1 MIPGVLFL
9 LVIGA
14 FGSAQSD
21 PLDKLHWY
29 LKERIEQAD
38 PDQKLP
44 VYFVMKERL
53 GYEHWFPRVNAMDI
67 ETRRRVVMGELIEH
81 ADKTQ
86 RRLLRFLRDQEEIGR
101 AEGIFSNWLG
111 NFVQVKA
118 VPAVIFGGAVHEEVA
133 EIWFD
138 SVPPLAAVEDGAPAT
153 PAPSANPSWLLA
165 AGNGPVA
172 TSADKVWA
180 LGIKGAGVIVIN
192 TDSGID
198 VSHNDL
204 KNRLWVNP
212 GEIPNNNVDDDKN
225 GFVDDVNGWN
235 FGSNNNSLSDSG
247 GHGTNTAGC
256 MVADG
261 TCNSTVYGMAP
272 EANVMTGRLSG
283 ESSQWNAI
291 QYGIQMGAHTQTSS
305 HSYKNN
311 FSPPPNYKMHRDIG
325 ETSLAAGLIRT
336 NSTSNNG
343 SYCTRTSTIGRPFNI
358 SAPGCLPPPYL
369 DPNQTLRGRKG
380 GVIGVAAYSLSNP
393 NSLMSYSPCGPFAW
407 YLPDLLAVLPSY
419 PSGNW
424 DAPNDND
431 YPWQNGTQQGLI
443 KPDIASPT
451 GTTTTSRGPCSFTT
465 FSGTS
470 NATPCAMGCILLWK
484 CANPSLTPED
494 VGMIVHQSAD
504 DAGTVKGKENDWG
517 AGRINALSGVKLAL
531 AVHRVN
537 GEPAWSVNHPGG
549 TVIKLAVDGSPGRP
563 AVIAIGFERKTV
575 NIGGLFNVGI
585 GTLIVP
591 VFLGV
596 TNIAGNAEVAFMV
609 PKTVAAY
616 TVYTQALVDDRTGPT
631 GEILASNVVGVT
643 VTP

>member
-1 MIPGVLFL
+1 LSGAVLL
-9 LVIGA
+9 LLMGA
-14 FGSAQSD
+14 FASAQDD
-21 PLDKLHWY
+21 PLEKLHWY
-29 LKERIEQAD
+29 LKERIQQAD

-53 GYEHWFPRVNAMDI
+53 GYEHWFPRVNTMDI
-67 ETRRRVVMGELIEH
+67 ETRRRVVMEELIEH
-81 ADKTQ
+81 ADRTQ

-138 SVPPLAAVEDGAPAT
+138 FVPPLSAVEDRAPAA
-153 PAPSANPSWLLA
+153 PAPNASPSTLLA

-180 LGIKGAGVIVIN
+180 LGIKGNGVIVMN
-192 TDSGID
+192 SDSGID
-198 VSHNDL
+198 ASHNDL
-204 KNRLWVNP
+204 KSRLWINP
-212 GEIPNNNVDDDKN
+212 GEIPNNNQDDDKN
-225 GFVDDVNGWN
+225 GYVDDVNGWN
-235 FGSNNNSLSDSG
+235 FGSSNNSLNDRG

-256 MVADG
+256 LVADG
-261 TCNSTVYGMAP
+261 TCNGTIYGMAP
-272 EANVMTGRLSG
+272 EAHVMTGRISR
-283 ESSQWNAI
+283 ESDQWNAI
-291 QYGIQMGAHTQTSS
+291 QYAIQMGAHTQTSS
-305 HSYKNN
+305 HSYKVYYN
-311 FSPPPNYKMHRDIG
+311 PPPNYKMHRDIG

-336 NSTSNNG
+336 NSTSNDGSSCNG
-343 SYCTRTSTIGRPFNI
+343 SSTAAKPFNI
-358 SAPGCLPPPYL
+358 SAPGNLPPPYL

-393 NSLMSYSPCGPFAW
+393 NALMSYSPCGPFAW
-407 YLPDLLAVLPSY
+407 YLPDLLARRSTY
-419 PSGNW
+419 PTSNW
-424 DAPNDND
+424 DAQNDND
-431 YPWQNGTQQGLI
+431 YPWQNGTKQGLI

-451 GTTTTSRGPCSFTT
+451 GTTTTYRGPCNFAT

-470 NATPCAMGCILLWK
+470 NATPCAMGCIILWK
-484 CANPSLTPED
+484 SANPSLTPED

-504 DAGTVKGKENDWG
+504 DAGTVKGKENNWG

-537 GEPAWSVNHPGG
+537 GEPAWSVNHKSG
-549 TVIKLAVDGSPGRP
+549 TLIKLAVDGSPAKP

-575 NIGGLFNVGI
+575 NVGGLFNIGI
-585 GTLIVP
+585 GPLIAP
-591 VFLGV
+591 VFFGV
-596 TNIAGNAEVAFMV
+596 TNAAGNAEVSFVV
-609 PKTVAAY
+609 PKTAAAY
-616 TVYTQALVDDRTGPT
+616 TVYTQAIVDDRTGPT
-631 GEILASNVVGVT
+631 QYVLSSNVIGVT